1 MIISG
6 RDLDLI
12 EARALRRLDEIEVR
26 VGILLEGERADA
38 NGQERGQ
45 PIQDG
50 EADGGE
56 LGSADGSEPRDQRP
70 PDTPRPED
78 QQAQQEEV
86 IG

>member
-1 MIISG
+1 MIISN

-12 EARALRRLDEIEVR
+12 EARALRRLDEIEIR
-26 VGILLEGERADA
+26 VGTLLEGERADA

-45 PIQDG
+45 LIEDG

-56 LGSADGSEPRDQRP
+56 LGGADGSEPRDQRP
-70 PDTPRPED
+70 PDPPRPED

-86 IG
+86 IS